1 MQKICDSIYDIIAF
15 SNGIIYTRK
24 KTLQNGSARV
34 SFYGYDIKRMQNT
47 PVTKSVY
54 LLNKFGPEYK
64 KIAEQLGDYVSCDAD
79 ILPSKQVVV
88 VYPSG
93 ETGFFSPTGEMTWSS
108 DLLYQGCDAELR
120 RKQNDLQQD
129 NQKLHEELR
138 QIRELVKNDAVA
150 RDTQLRKL
158 SGQLEKLANMPVPT
172 VPAVTPGP
180 APAPNS
186 PLTPVTE
193 NTPEEYEVYIVEKG
207 ATLSVIARV
216 YGVSVSEIKRANKL
230 KSDLLKINQKL
241 LIPVKKK

>member
-1 MQKICDSIYDIIAF
+1 MMKNIF
-15 SNGIIYTRK
+15 
-24 KTLQNGSARV
+24 
-34 SFYGYDIKRMQNT
+34 
-47 PVTKSVY
+47 KSVLLAAVCCATPLLYAADNNRY
-54 LLNKFGPEYK
+54 LEEE
-64 KIAEQLGDYVSCDAD
+64 IARLR
-79 ILPSKQVVV
+79 QVVN
-88 VYPSG
+88 
-93 ETGFFSPTGEMTWSS
+93 
-108 DLLYQGCDAELR
+108 DLQDENANYQSAVAELR

-158 SGQLEKLANMPVPT
+158 SGQLEKLASMPVPA
-172 VPAVTPGP
+172 VPAVTPTP
-180 APAPNS
+180 APQQS
-186 PLTPVTE
+186 LVPVTE
-193 NTPEEYEVYIVEKG
+193 TTPEEYEVYIVEKG

>member
-1 MQKICDSIYDIIAF
+1 M
-15 SNGIIYTRK
+15 
-24 KTLQNGSARV
+24 
-34 SFYGYDIKRMQNT
+34 IKNIF
-47 PVTKSVY
+47 KSVLLATVCCAAPLLHAADNNRY
-54 LLNKFGPEYK
+54 LEEE
-64 KIAEQLGDYVSCDAD
+64 IARLR
-79 ILPSKQVVV
+79 QVVN
-88 VYPSG
+88 
-93 ETGFFSPTGEMTWSS
+93 
-108 DLLYQGCDAELR
+108 DLQDENANYQSAVAELR

-158 SGQLEKLANMPVPT
+158 SGQLEKLASMPVPAA
-172 VPAVTPGP
+172 PAVTPTP
-180 APAPNS
+180 APQQS
-186 PLTPVTE
+186 LVPVTE

>member
-1 MQKICDSIYDIIAF
+1 M
-15 SNGIIYTRK
+15 
-24 KTLQNGSARV
+24 
-34 SFYGYDIKRMQNT
+34 IKNIF
-47 PVTKSVY
+47 KSVLLATVCCAAPLLRAADNSRY
-54 LLNKFGPEYK
+54 LEEE
-64 KIAEQLGDYVSCDAD
+64 IARLR
-79 ILPSKQVVV
+79 QVVNALQD
-88 VYPSG
+88 
-93 ETGFFSPTGEMTWSS
+93 ENAN
-108 DLLYQGCDAELR
+108 YQSAVAELR

-158 SGQLEKLANMPVPT
+158 SGQLEKLASMPVPT
-172 VPAVTPGP
+172 VPAVTPTP
-180 APAPNS
+180 APQQS
-186 PLTPVTE
+186 LVPVTE

>member
-1 MQKICDSIYDIIAF
+1 MMKNIF
-15 SNGIIYTRK
+15 
-24 KTLQNGSARV
+24 
-34 SFYGYDIKRMQNT
+34 
-47 PVTKSVY
+47 KSVLLATVCCAAPLLYAADNSRY
-54 LLNKFGPEYK
+54 LEEE
-64 KIAEQLGDYVSCDAD
+64 IARLR
-79 ILPSKQVVV
+79 QVVN
-88 VYPSG
+88 
-93 ETGFFSPTGEMTWSS
+93 
-108 DLLYQGCDAELR
+108 DLQDENANYQSAVAELR

-158 SGQLEKLANMPVPT
+158 SGQLEKLASMPVPT
-172 VPAVTPGP
+172 VPAVTPTP
-180 APAPNS
+180 APQQS
-186 PLTPVTE
+186 LTPVTE
-193 NTPEEYEVYIVEKG
+193 TTPEEYEVYIVEKG

>member
-1 MQKICDSIYDIIAF
+1 M
-15 SNGIIYTRK
+15 
-24 KTLQNGSARV
+24 
-34 SFYGYDIKRMQNT
+34 IKNIF
-47 PVTKSVY
+47 KSVLLATVCCAAPLLRAANNSRY
-54 LLNKFGPEYK
+54 LEEE
-64 KIAEQLGDYVSCDAD
+64 IARLR
-79 ILPSKQVVV
+79 QVVNALQD
-88 VYPSG
+88 
-93 ETGFFSPTGEMTWSS
+93 ENAN
-108 DLLYQGCDAELR
+108 YQSAVAELR

-158 SGQLEKLANMPVPT
+158 SGQLEKLASMPVPA
-172 VPAVTPGP
+172 VPAVTPTP
-180 APAPNS
+180 APQQS
-186 PLTPVTE
+186 LVPVTE

>member
-1 MQKICDSIYDIIAF
+1 M
-15 SNGIIYTRK
+15 
-24 KTLQNGSARV
+24 
-34 SFYGYDIKRMQNT
+34 IKNIF
-47 PVTKSVY
+47 KSVLLATACCAGPLLYAADNSRY
-54 LLNKFGPEYK
+54 LEEE
-64 KIAEQLGDYVSCDAD
+64 IARLR
-79 ILPSKQVVV
+79 QVVN
-88 VYPSG
+88 
-93 ETGFFSPTGEMTWSS
+93 
-108 DLLYQGCDAELR
+108 DLQDENANYQSAVAELR

-158 SGQLEKLANMPVPT
+158 SGQLEKLASMPVPA
-172 VPAVTPGP
+172 VPAVTPTP
-180 APAPNS
+180 APQQS
-186 PLTPVTE
+186 LVPVTE

>member
-1 MQKICDSIYDIIAF
+1 MMKNIF
-15 SNGIIYTRK
+15 
-24 KTLQNGSARV
+24 
-34 SFYGYDIKRMQNT
+34 
-47 PVTKSVY
+47 KSVLLATVCGAAPLLYAADNNRY
-54 LLNKFGPEYK
+54 LEEE
-64 KIAEQLGDYVSCDAD
+64 IARLR
-79 ILPSKQVVV
+79 QVVNALQD
-88 VYPSG
+88 
-93 ETGFFSPTGEMTWSS
+93 ENAN
-108 DLLYQGCDAELR
+108 YQSAVAELR

-158 SGQLEKLANMPVPT
+158 SGQLEKLASMPVPA
-172 VPAVTPGP
+172 VPAVTPTPTP
-180 APAPNS
+180 APQQS
-186 PLTPVTE
+186 LVPVTE

>member
-1 MQKICDSIYDIIAF
+1 MMKNIF
-15 SNGIIYTRK
+15 
-24 KTLQNGSARV
+24 
-34 SFYGYDIKRMQNT
+34 
-47 PVTKSVY
+47 KSVLLATVCCAAPLLRAADNSRY
-54 LLNKFGPEYK
+54 LEEE
-64 KIAEQLGDYVSCDAD
+64 IARLR
-79 ILPSKQVVV
+79 QVVN
-88 VYPSG
+88 
-93 ETGFFSPTGEMTWSS
+93 
-108 DLLYQGCDAELR
+108 DLQDENANYQSAVAELR

-158 SGQLEKLANMPVPT
+158 SGQLEKLASMPVPAA
-172 VPAVTPGP
+172 PAVTPTP
-180 APAPNS
+180 APQQSLP
-186 PLTPVTE
+186 PVTE
-193 NTPEEYEVYIVEKG
+193 TTPEEYEVYIVEKG